1 MKFTKLLPNSC
12 NFRDLIDNNR
22 VYVDK
27 TALICQIAKDE
38 KGPYFISRPRRFGKS
53 TLINTFHELFAHGTE
68 RFKGLEI
75 EPLWKDKTYKVIHLD
90 FSTFREVPSNSSFNK
105 EFMDAFK
112 LSLEEAGIEPTKEN
126 IDSPANLLKK
136 TLDTESEVVLLVDEY
151 DAPLTAVLNDSNE
164 FEDRRKILSNFY
176 MTVKSFQVK
185 FRFIFITGVT
195 YYAHTS
201 IFSAFNNLTDLTL
214 DSDYGELL
222 GYTSEEL
229 EKYFSEYIDNAVVTL
244 NKKFPTERYT
254 HEKVVEELKRN
265 YDGYSFDEDCMHHVY
280 NPWSILN
287 FLKSPHRGF
296 IPYWVVSG
304 GSTPTFL
311 VNYLKQGLEKYNA
324 DELQSLLQ
332 IDSTVN
338 KVISKLYPT
347 IDNIAKI
354 DLFAILYQAGYFCI
368 KGVNRKILQI
378 GIPNLEVKRA
388 YSEIMLR
395 LLTNN
400 NDVQEKFTTSLY
412 DVLCENKLDKL
423 KDIFNCFI
431 NELSYETV
439 KNFNEACFRD
449 VLKLAM
455 LTFNV
460 TAATEV
466 MGACGR
472 ADITA
477 EAGDYLYVFELK
489 VTDNSKDIATKL
501 SEAKEQIIKN
511 KYARRLTDKI
521 VVPLALVL
529 ENNSKSRDKSD
540 TPVCEIVAL
549 EKFYKTKNGELVFT
563 VFLKMD

>member
-12 NFRDLIDNNR
+12 DFRDLIDNNR
-22 VYVDK
+22 IYVDK

-53 TLINTFHELFAHGTE
+53 TLINTLHELFAHGIE
-68 RFKGLEI
+68 KFKGLEI

-112 LSLEEAGIEPTKEN
+112 LSLEEAGIEHTKEN

-176 MTVKSFQVK
+176 LTVKSCDGK

-195 YYAHTS
+195 YYSHTS
-201 IFSAFNNLTDLTL
+201 IFSAFNNLKDLTL
-214 DSDYGELL
+214 DLRYGALL

-229 EKYFSEYIDNAVVTL
+229 ESYFGEYIDNAVEVL
-244 NKKFPTERYT
+244 NNKYHTERYT
-254 HEKVVEELKRN
+254 HDVVVSELKRN
-265 YDGYSFDEDCMHHVY
+265 YDGYSFDEEALNHVY
-280 NPWSILN
+280 NPWSIVN
-287 FLKSPHRGF
+287 FFDAPVRGF
-296 IPYWVVSG
+296 IPYWVASG
-304 GSTPTFL
+304 GATPTFL
-311 VNYLKQGLEKYNA
+311 VNYLKQGLKKYNSN
-324 DELQSLLQ
+324 ELQSLLS

-338 KVISKLYPT
+338 KDTDSLYPS
-347 IDNIAKI
+347 IENIANI

-368 KGVNRKILQI
+368 KTAEDGYFKV
-378 GIPNLEVKRA
+378 GIPNLEVKKA
-388 YSEIMLR
+388 YSNLLLNQLTRTQDTKLR
-395 LLTNN
+395 FI
-400 NDVQEKFTTSLY
+400 EPFKE
-412 DVLCENKLDKL
+412 VLASGNLGKIKEL
-423 KDIFNCFI
+423 FNTFI
-431 NELSYETV
+431 NEFSYETV

-460 TAATEV
+460 SASTEV
-466 MGACGR
+466 MGSCGR

-489 VTDNSKDIATKL
+489 VTDNSKDIDTKL
-501 SEAKEQIIKN
+501 NDAKAQIIKN
-511 KYARRLTDKI
+511 KYARRLTDKTVI
-521 VVPLALVL
+521 PVALVL
-529 ENNSKSRDKSD
+529 ENNSKSRKKTD

-549 EKFYKTKNGELVFT
+549 EKV
-563 VFLKMD
+563 

>member
-126 IDSPANLLKK
+126 IDSPAKLLKK

-151 DAPLTAVLNDSNE
+151 DAPLTAVLNVSNE

-176 MTVKSFQVK
+176 LTVKSCDGK

-195 YYAHTS
+195 YYLHTS
-201 IFSAFNNLTDLTL
+201 IFSAFNNLKDLTL
-214 DSDYGELL
+214 DLRYGALL

-229 EKYFSEYIDNAVVTL
+229 EKYFSEYIDNVVVTL

-332 IDSTVN
+332 IDSTVD
-338 KVISKLYPT
+338 KVSSKLYPT

-460 TAATEV
+460 SASTEV

-501 SEAKEQIIKN
+501 TEAKEQIIKN
-511 KYARRLTDKI
+511 KYARRLTDKTVI
-521 VVPLALVL
+521 PVALVL
-529 ENNSKSRDKSD
+529 ENNSKSREKTD

-549 EKFYKTKNGELVFT
+549 EKV
-563 VFLKMD
+563 

>member
-1 MKFTKLLPNSC
+1 MEFTKQLPDTTD
-12 NFRDLIDNNR
+12 FGELIDNNCI
-22 VYVDK
+22 YVDK
-27 TALICQIAKDE
+27 TAIINQFASK
-38 KGPYFISRPRRFGKS
+38 KGPFFISRPRRFGKS
-53 TLINTFHELFAHGTE
+53 TLINTLHELFTHGTE
-68 RFKGLEI
+68 KFKGLEI
-75 EPLWKDKTYKVIHLD
+75 EPLWKDKNYKVLHLD
-90 FSTFREVPSNSSFNK
+90 FSIFKEVPSSSSFNK
-105 EFMDAFK
+105 EFMDSLKF
-112 LSLEEAGIEPTKEN
+112 SLERAGIK
-126 IDSPANLLKK
+126 PANEKVDFPAKLLEKSIENE
-136 TLDTESEVVLLVDEY
+136 DERSVVLLVDEY

-214 DSDYGELL
+214 DLRYGGLL

-229 EKYFSEYIDNAVVTL
+229 ELYFGEYIDNAVEVL
-244 NKKFPTERYT
+244 NKKYHTERYT
-254 HEKVVEELKRN
+254 HDLVVSELKRN
-265 YDGYSFDEDCMHHVY
+265 YDGYSFDEEALNHVY
-280 NPWSILN
+280 NPWSIVN
-287 FLKSPHRGF
+287 FFDAPVRGF
-296 IPYWVVSG
+296 IPQWVVSG

-338 KVISKLYPT
+338 KVSSKLYPT

-439 KNFNEACFRD
+439 KNFNESCFRD

-511 KYARRLTDKI
+511 KYARRLTDKT
-521 VVPLALVL
+521 VVPVALVL
-529 ENNSKSRDKSD
+529 ENNSKSREKTD

-549 EKFYKTKNGELVFT
+549 ETG
-563 VFLKMD
+563 

>member
-112 LSLEEAGIEPTKEN
+112 LSLEESGIEPTKEN

-176 MTVKSFQVK
+176 LTVKSCDGK

-195 YYAHTS
+195 YYSHTS
-201 IFSAFNNLTDLTL
+201 IFSAFNNLKDLTL
-214 DSDYGELL
+214 DLRYGALL

-229 EKYFSEYIDNAVVTL
+229 ELYFGEYIDNAVEVL
-244 NKKFPTERYT
+244 NKKYHTERYT
-254 HEKVVEELKRN
+254 HDLVVSELKRN
-265 YDGYSFDEDCMHHVY
+265 YDGYSFDEEALNHVY
-280 NPWSILN
+280 NPWSIVN
-287 FLKSPHRGF
+287 FFDAPVRGF

-311 VNYLKQGLEKYNA
+311 VNYLKQGLEKYNT
-324 DELQSLLQ
+324 DDLQSLLN

-338 KVISKLYPT
+338 SAAEYLYPK
-347 IDNIAKI
+347 IDNMANL

-368 KGVNRKILQI
+368 KAVVDDIFKV
-378 GIPNLEVKRA
+378 GIPNLEVKKA
-388 YSEIMLR
+388 YSNIVLNE
-395 LLTNN
+395 LTKTKEAKLKY
-400 NDVQEKFTTSLY
+400 VEPFKE
-412 DVLCENKLDKL
+412 VLASGNLDKIKEL
-423 KDIFNCFI
+423 FNTFI

-501 SEAKEQIIKN
+501 NDAKAQIIKN
-511 KYARRLTDKI
+511 KYARRLTDKTVI
-521 VVPLALVL
+521 PVALVL

-549 EKFYKTKNGELVFT
+549 EKV
-563 VFLKMD
+563 

>member
-126 IDSPANLLKK
+126 IDSPAKLLKK

-151 DAPLTAVLNDSNE
+151 DAPLTAVLNVSNE

-176 MTVKSFQVK
+176 LTVKSCDGK
-185 FRFIFITGVT
+185 FRFIFITCVT

-214 DSDYGELL
+214 DSDYGALL

-229 EKYFSEYIDNAVVTL
+229 EKYFSEYIDNVVVTL

-332 IDSTVN
+332 IDSTVD
-338 KVISKLYPT
+338 KVSSKLYPT

-412 DVLCENKLDKL
+412 DVLCENNLDKL

-439 KNFNEACFRD
+439 KKFNEACFRD

-460 TAATEV
+460 SASTEV

-472 ADITA
+472 ADITG

-501 SEAKEQIIKN
+501 TEAKEQIIKN
-511 KYARRLTDKI
+511 KYTRRLTDKT
-521 VVPLALVL
+521 VVPVALVL
-529 ENNSKSRDKSD
+529 ENNSKSREKTD

-549 EKFYKTKNGELVFT
+549 EKV
-563 VFLKMD
+563 

>member
-1 MKFTKLLPNSC
+1 MEFTKQLPDTTD
-12 NFRDLIDNNR
+12 FGELIDNNCI
-22 VYVDK
+22 YVDK
-27 TALICQIAKDE
+27 TAIINQFASK
-38 KGPYFISRPRRFGKS
+38 KGPFFISRPRRFGKS
-53 TLINTFHELFAHGTE
+53 TLINTLHELFAHGLE
-68 RFKGLEI
+68 KFKGLKI
-75 EPLWKDKTYKVIHLD
+75 EPLWKDKTYKVLHLD
-90 FSTFREVPSNSSFNK
+90 FSVFKETPSIGSFNND
-105 EFMDAFK
+105 FMDSLRF
-112 LSLEEAGIEPTKEN
+112 SLERAGIEPTKEKV
-126 IDSPANLLKK
+126 DFPAKLLEKSIENE
-136 TLDTESEVVLLVDEY
+136 DERAVVLLVDEY

-176 MTVKSFQVK
+176 FTVKSFQVK

-195 YYAHTS
+195 YYSHTS
-201 IFSAFNNLTDLTL
+201 IFSAFNHLTDLTL
-214 DSDYGELL
+214 DSDYGALL
-222 GYTSEEL
+222 GYTSDEL
-229 EKYFSEYIDNAVVTL
+229 ESYFSEYIDNAVETL

-296 IPYWVVSG
+296 IPYWVSSG

-311 VNYLKQGLEKYNA
+311 VNYLKQKLKKYNA
-324 DELQSLLQ
+324 DELQSLLG

-338 KVISKLYPT
+338 KDTDSLYPS
-347 IDNIAKI
+347 IENISNI

-368 KGVNRKILQI
+368 KSAFDGYFKV
-378 GIPNLEVKRA
+378 GIPNLEVKKA
-388 YSEIMLR
+388 YSNLVLNQLTKSQDSKLR
-395 LLTNN
+395 FI
-400 NDVQEKFTTSLY
+400 EPFKE
-412 DVLCENKLDKL
+412 VLASGNLDKIKEL
-423 KDIFNCFI
+423 FNTLI
-431 NELSYETV
+431 NEFSYETV
-439 KNFNEACFRD
+439 KKFNEACFRD

-460 TAATEV
+460 SASTEV

-501 SEAKEQIIKN
+501 TEAKEQIIKN
-511 KYARRLTDKI
+511 KYTRRLTDKTVI
-521 VVPLALVL
+521 PVALVL
-529 ENNSKSRDKSD
+529 ENNSKSREKTD

-549 EKFYKTKNGELVFT
+549 EKV
-563 VFLKMD
+563 

>member
-68 RFKGLEI
+68 RFKGVEI

-214 DSDYGELL
+214 DSDYGALL

-332 IDSTVN
+332 IDSTVD
-338 KVISKLYPT
+338 KVSSKLYPT

-439 KNFNEACFRD
+439 KKFNEACFRD

-511 KYARRLTDKI
+511 KYARRLTDKT
-521 VVPLALVL
+521 VVPVALVL

-549 EKFYKTKNGELVFT
+549 EKV
-563 VFLKMD
+563 

>member
-176 MTVKSFQVK
+176 LTVKSCDGK

-195 YYAHTS
+195 YYSHTS
-201 IFSAFNNLTDLTL
+201 IFSAFNNLKDLTL
-214 DSDYGELL
+214 DLRYGALL

-229 EKYFSEYIDNAVVTL
+229 ELYFGEYIDNAVEVL
-244 NKKFPTERYT
+244 NKKYHTERYT
-254 HEKVVEELKRN
+254 HDLVVSELKRN
-265 YDGYSFDEDCMHHVY
+265 YDGYSFDEEALNHVY
-280 NPWSILN
+280 NPWSIVN
-287 FLKSPHRGF
+287 FFDAPVRGF

-311 VNYLKQGLEKYNA
+311 VNYLKQGLEKYNT
-324 DELQSLLQ
+324 DDLQSLLN

-338 KVISKLYPT
+338 SAAEYLYP
-347 IDNIAKI
+347 KI
-354 DLFAILYQAGYFCI
+354 ENMANLDLFAILYQAGYFCI
-368 KGVNRKILQI
+368 KAVVDDIFKV
-378 GIPNLEVKRA
+378 GIPNLEVKKA
-388 YSEIMLR
+388 YSNIVLNE
-395 LLTNN
+395 LTKTKEAKLKY
-400 NDVQEKFTTSLY
+400 VEPFK
-412 DVLCENKLDKL
+412 DVLASGNLDKIKEL
-423 KDIFNCFI
+423 FNTFI
-431 NELSYETV
+431 NEFSYETV

-460 TAATEV
+460 TASTEV

-477 EAGDYLYVFELK
+477 EAGKYLYVFELK
-489 VTDNSKDIATKL
+489 VTDNSKDIDTKL

-511 KYARRLTDKI
+511 KYARRLTDKTVI
-521 VVPLALVL
+521 PVALVL
-529 ENNSKSRDKSD
+529 ENNSKSREKSD

-549 EKFYKTKNGELVFT
+549 EKV
-563 VFLKMD
+563 

>member
-1 MKFTKLLPNSC
+1 MEFTKQLPDTTD
-12 NFRDLIDNNR
+12 FGELIDNNCI
-22 VYVDK
+22 YVDK
-27 TALICQIAKDE
+27 TAIINQFASK
-38 KGPYFISRPRRFGKS
+38 KGPFFISRPRRFGKS
-53 TLINTFHELFAHGTE
+53 TLINTLHELFAHGLE
-68 RFKGLEI
+68 KFKGLKI
-75 EPLWKDKTYKVIHLD
+75 EPLWKDKTYKVLHLD
-90 FSTFREVPSNSSFNK
+90 FSVFKETPSIGSFNND
-105 EFMDAFK
+105 FMDSLRF
-112 LSLEEAGIEPTKEN
+112 SLERAGIEPTKEKV
-126 IDSPANLLKK
+126 DFPAKLLEKSIENE
-136 TLDTESEVVLLVDEY
+136 DERAVVLLVDEY

-195 YYAHTS
+195 YYSHTS
-201 IFSAFNNLTDLTL
+201 IFSAFNHLTDLTL
-214 DSDYGELL
+214 DSDYGALL

-229 EKYFSEYIDNAVVTL
+229 EKYFSEYIDNAVETL
-244 NKKFPTERYT
+244 NRKFPTERYT

-296 IPYWVVSG
+296 IPYWVSSG

-311 VNYLKQGLEKYNA
+311 VNYLKQGLKKYNSN
-324 DELQSLLQ
+324 ELQSLLS

-338 KVISKLYPT
+338 KDTDSLYPS
-347 IDNIAKI
+347 IENIANI

-368 KGVNRKILQI
+368 KTAEDGYFKV
-378 GIPNLEVKRA
+378 GIPNLEVKKA
-388 YSEIMLR
+388 YSNLLLNQLTRTQDTKLR
-395 LLTNN
+395 FI
-400 NDVQEKFTTSLY
+400 EPFKE
-412 DVLCENKLDKL
+412 VLASGNLGKIKEL
-423 KDIFNCFI
+423 FNTFI
-431 NELSYETV
+431 NEFSYETV

-460 TAATEV
+460 TASTEV
-466 MGACGR
+466 MGSCGR

-501 SEAKEQIIKN
+501 SEAKDQIIKN
-511 KYARRLTDKI
+511 KYARRLTDKTVI
-521 VVPLALVL
+521 PVALVL
-529 ENNSKSRDKSD
+529 ENNSKSREKTD

-549 EKFYKTKNGELVFT
+549 EKVEG
-563 VFLKMD
+563 

>member
-112 LSLEEAGIEPTKEN
+112 LSLEESGIEPTKEN

-176 MTVKSFQVK
+176 LTVKSCDGK

-195 YYAHTS
+195 YYSHTS
-201 IFSAFNNLTDLTL
+201 IFSAFNNLKDLTL
-214 DSDYGELL
+214 DLRYGALL

-229 EKYFSEYIDNAVVTL
+229 ELYFGEYIDNAVEVL
-244 NKKFPTERYT
+244 NKKYHTERYT
-254 HEKVVEELKRN
+254 HDLVVSELKRN
-265 YDGYSFDEDCMHHVY
+265 YDGYSFDEEGLNHVY
-280 NPWSILN
+280 NPWSIVN
-287 FLKSPHRGF
+287 FFDAPVRGF

-311 VNYLKQGLEKYNA
+311 VNYLKQGLEKYNT
-324 DELQSLLQ
+324 DDLQSLLN

-338 KVISKLYPT
+338 SAAEYLYP
-347 IDNIAKI
+347 KI
-354 DLFAILYQAGYFCI
+354 ENMANLDLFAILYQAGYFCI
-368 KGVNRKILQI
+368 KAVVDDIFKV
-378 GIPNLEVKRA
+378 GIPNLEVKKA
-388 YSEIMLR
+388 YSNIVLNE
-395 LLTNN
+395 LTKTKEAKLKY
-400 NDVQEKFTTSLY
+400 VEPFKE
-412 DVLCENKLDKL
+412 VLASGNLDKIKEL
-423 KDIFNCFI
+423 FNTFI
-431 NELSYETV
+431 NEFSYETV

-449 VLKLAM
+449 VLKIAM

-460 TAATEV
+460 SASTEV

-501 SEAKEQIIKN
+501 NDAKAQIIKN
-511 KYARRLTDKI
+511 KYARRLTDKTVI
-521 VVPLALVL
+521 PVALVL
-529 ENNSKSRDKSD
+529 ENNSKSREKTD

-549 EKFYKTKNGELVFT
+549 EKV
-563 VFLKMD
+563 

>member
-176 MTVKSFQVK
+176 LTVKSCDGK

-195 YYAHTS
+195 YYSHTS
-201 IFSAFNNLTDLTL
+201 IFSAFNILKDLTL
-214 DSDYGELL
+214 DLRYGALL

-229 EKYFSEYIDNAVVTL
+229 ELYFGEYIDNAVEVL
-244 NKKFPTERYT
+244 NKKYHTERYT
-254 HEKVVEELKRN
+254 HDLVVSELKRN
-265 YDGYSFDEDCMHHVY
+265 YDGYSFDEEALNHVY
-280 NPWSILN
+280 NPWSIVN
-287 FLKSPHRGF
+287 FFDAPVRGF

-311 VNYLKQGLEKYNA
+311 VNYLKQGLEKYNT
-324 DELQSLLQ
+324 DDLQSLLN

-338 KVISKLYPT
+338 SAAEYLYP
-347 IDNIAKI
+347 KI
-354 DLFAILYQAGYFCI
+354 ENMANLDLFAILYQAGYFCI
-368 KGVNRKILQI
+368 KAVVDDIFKV
-378 GIPNLEVKRA
+378 GIPNLEVKKA
-388 YSEIMLR
+388 YSNIVLNE
-395 LLTNN
+395 LTKTKEAKLKY
-400 NDVQEKFTTSLY
+400 VEPFK
-412 DVLCENKLDKL
+412 DVLASGNLDKIKEL
-423 KDIFNCFI
+423 FNTFI
-431 NELSYETV
+431 NEFSYETV

-460 TAATEV
+460 SASTEV

-489 VTDNSKDIATKL
+489 VTDNSKDIDTKL
-501 SEAKEQIIKN
+501 TEAKDQIIKN
-511 KYARRLTDKI
+511 KYARRLTDKT
-521 VVPLALVL
+521 VVPVALVL

-549 EKFYKTKNGELVFT
+549 EKVS
-563 VFLKMD
+563 VD

>member
-176 MTVKSFQVK
+176 LTVKSCGGK

-195 YYAHTS
+195 YYSHTS
-201 IFSAFNNLTDLTL
+201 IFTAFNNLKDLTL
-214 DSDYGELL
+214 DLRYGALL

-229 EKYFSEYIDNAVVTL
+229 ELYFGEYIDNAVEVL
-244 NKKFPTERYT
+244 NKKYHTERYT
-254 HEKVVEELKRN
+254 HDLVVSELKRN
-265 YDGYSFDEDCMHHVY
+265 YDGYSFDEEALNHVY
-280 NPWSILN
+280 NPWSIVN
-287 FLKSPHRGF
+287 FFDAPVRGF

-311 VNYLKQGLEKYNA
+311 VNYLKQGLEKYNT
-324 DELQSLLQ
+324 DDLQSLLN

-338 KVISKLYPT
+338 SAAEYLYP
-347 IDNIAKI
+347 KI
-354 DLFAILYQAGYFCI
+354 ENMANLDLFAILYQAGYFCI
-368 KGVNRKILQI
+368 KAVVDDIFKV
-378 GIPNLEVKRA
+378 GIPNLEVKKA
-388 YSEIMLR
+388 YSNIVLNE
-395 LLTNN
+395 LTKTKEAKLKY
-400 NDVQEKFTTSLY
+400 VEPFK
-412 DVLCENKLDKL
+412 DVLASGNLDKIKEL
-423 KDIFNCFI
+423 FNTFI
-431 NELSYETV
+431 NEFSYETV

-460 TAATEV
+460 TASTEV

-511 KYARRLTDKI
+511 KYARRLTDKTVI
-521 VVPLALVL
+521 PVALVL
-529 ENNSKSRDKSD
+529 ENNSKSREKSD

-549 EKFYKTKNGELVFT
+549 EKV
-563 VFLKMD
+563 

>member
-1 MKFTKLLPNSC
+1 MEFTKQLPDTTD
-12 NFRDLIDNNR
+12 FGELIDNNCI
-22 VYVDK
+22 YVDK
-27 TALICQIAKDE
+27 TAIINQFASK
-38 KGPYFISRPRRFGKS
+38 KGPFFISRPRRFGKS
-53 TLINTFHELFAHGTE
+53 TLINTLHELFAHGLE
-68 RFKGLEI
+68 KFKGLKI
-75 EPLWKDKTYKVIHLD
+75 EPLWKDKTYKVLHLD
-90 FSTFREVPSNSSFNK
+90 FSVFKETPSIGSFNND
-105 EFMDAFK
+105 FMDSLRF
-112 LSLEEAGIEPTKEN
+112 SLERAGIEPTKEKV
-126 IDSPANLLKK
+126 DFPAKLLEKSIENE
-136 TLDTESEVVLLVDEY
+136 DERAVVLLVDEY

-195 YYAHTS
+195 YYSHTS
-201 IFSAFNNLTDLTL
+201 IFSAFNHLTDLTL
-214 DSDYGELL
+214 DSDYGALL
-222 GYTSEEL
+222 GYTSDEL
-229 EKYFSEYIDNAVVTL
+229 ESYFSEYIDNAVETL
-244 NKKFPTERYT
+244 NRKFPTERYT

-296 IPYWVVSG
+296 IPYWVSSG

-311 VNYLKQGLEKYNA
+311 VNYLKQKLKKYNA
-324 DELQSLLQ
+324 DELQSLLG

-338 KVISKLYPT
+338 KDTDSLYPS
-347 IDNIAKI
+347 IENISNI

-368 KGVNRKILQI
+368 KSAFDGYFKV
-378 GIPNLEVKRA
+378 GIPNLEVKKA
-388 YSEIMLR
+388 YSNLVLNQLTKSQDSKLR
-395 LLTNN
+395 FI
-400 NDVQEKFTTSLY
+400 EPFKE
-412 DVLCENKLDKL
+412 VLASGNLDKIKEL
-423 KDIFNCFI
+423 FNTLI
-431 NELSYETV
+431 NEFSYETV
-439 KNFNEACFRD
+439 KKFNEACFRD

-460 TAATEV
+460 SASTEV

-489 VTDNSKDIATKL
+489 VTDNSKDIDTKL
-501 SEAKEQIIKN
+501 TEAKDQIIKN
-511 KYARRLTDKI
+511 KYARRLTDKT
-521 VVPLALVL
+521 VVPVALVL

-549 EKFYKTKNGELVFT
+549 EKVS
-563 VFLKMD
+563 VD

>member
-1 MKFTKLLPNSC
+1 MEFTKQLPDTTD
-12 NFRDLIDNNR
+12 FGELIDNNCI
-22 VYVDK
+22 YVDK
-27 TALICQIAKDE
+27 TAIINQFASK
-38 KGPYFISRPRRFGKS
+38 KGPFFISRPRRFGKS
-53 TLINTFHELFAHGTE
+53 TLINTLHELFAHGIE
-68 RFKGLEI
+68 KFKGLEI
-75 EPLWKDKTYKVIHLD
+75 EPLWKDKTYKVLHLD
-90 FSTFREVPSNSSFNK
+90 FSLFKETPSNGSFNK
-105 EFMDAFK
+105 DFMD
-112 LSLEEAGIEPTKEN
+112 SLRFSLQRAGIEPTKEKV
-126 IDSPANLLKK
+126 DFPAKLLEKSIENEDEK
-136 TLDTESEVVLLVDEY
+136 AVVLLVDEY

-164 FEDRRKILSNFY
+164 FEDRRKILFNFY

-201 IFSAFNNLTDLTL
+201 IFPAFNNLTDLTL
-214 DSDYGELL
+214 DSDYGALL

-296 IPYWVVSG
+296 IPYWVSSG

-311 VNYLKQGLEKYNA
+311 VNYLKQKLKKYNA
-324 DELQSLLQ
+324 DELQSLLG

-338 KVISKLYPT
+338 KDTDSLYPS
-347 IDNIAKI
+347 IENISNI

-368 KGVNRKILQI
+368 KSAFDGYFKV
-378 GIPNLEVKRA
+378 GIPNLEVKKA
-388 YSEIMLR
+388 YLNLVLNQLTKSQDSKLR
-395 LLTNN
+395 FI
-400 NDVQEKFTTSLY
+400 EPFKE
-412 DVLCENKLDKL
+412 VLASGNLDRIKEL
-423 KDIFNCFI
+423 FNTLI
-431 NELSYETV
+431 NEFSYETV
-439 KNFNEACFRD
+439 KKFNEACFRD

-460 TAATEV
+460 SASTEV
-466 MGACGR
+466 MGSCGR

-477 EAGDYLYVFELK
+477 EAGKYLYVFELK
-489 VTDNSKDIATKL
+489 VTDNSKDIDTKL
-501 SEAKEQIIKN
+501 TEVKEQIIKN
-511 KYARRLTDKI
+511 KYARRLTDKT
-521 VVPLALVL
+521 VVPVALVL

-549 EKFYKTKNGELVFT
+549 EKVEG
-563 VFLKMD
+563 

>member
-176 MTVKSFQVK
+176 LTVKSCDGK

-195 YYAHTS
+195 YYSHTS
-201 IFSAFNNLTDLTL
+201 IFSAFNNLKDLTL
-214 DSDYGELL
+214 DLRYGALL

-229 EKYFSEYIDNAVVTL
+229 ELYFGEYIDNAVEVL
-244 NKKFPTERYT
+244 NKKYHTERYT
-254 HEKVVEELKRN
+254 HDLVVSELKRN
-265 YDGYSFDEDCMHHVY
+265 YDGYSFDEEALNHVY
-280 NPWSILN
+280 NPWSIVN
-287 FLKSPHRGF
+287 FFDAPVRGF

-311 VNYLKQGLEKYNA
+311 VNYLKQGLEKYNT
-324 DELQSLLQ
+324 DDLQSLLN

-338 KVISKLYPT
+338 SAAEYLYP
-347 IDNIAKI
+347 KI
-354 DLFAILYQAGYFCI
+354 ENMANLDLFAILYQAGYFCI
-368 KGVNRKILQI
+368 KAVVDDIFKV
-378 GIPNLEVKRA
+378 GIPNLEVKKA
-388 YSEIMLR
+388 YSNIVLNE
-395 LLTNN
+395 LTKTKEAKLKY
-400 NDVQEKFTTSLY
+400 VEPFK
-412 DVLCENKLDKL
+412 DVLASGNLDKIKEL
-423 KDIFNCFI
+423 FNTFI
-431 NELSYETV
+431 NEFSYETV

-460 TAATEV
+460 TASTEV

-501 SEAKEQIIKN
+501 TEAKEQIIKN
-511 KYARRLTDKI
+511 KYARRLTDKTVI
-521 VVPLALVL
+521 PVALVL
-529 ENNSKSRDKSD
+529 ENNSKSREKTD

-549 EKFYKTKNGELVFT
+549 EKV
-563 VFLKMD
+563 

>member
-176 MTVKSFQVK
+176 LTVKSCDGK

-195 YYAHTS
+195 YYSHTS
-201 IFSAFNNLTDLTL
+201 IFSAFNNLKDLTL
-214 DSDYGELL
+214 DLRYGALL

-229 EKYFSEYIDNAVVTL
+229 ELYFGEYIDNAVEVL
-244 NKKFPTERYT
+244 NKKYHTERYT
-254 HEKVVEELKRN
+254 HDLVVSELKRN
-265 YDGYSFDEDCMHHVY
+265 YDGYSFDEEALNHVY
-280 NPWSILN
+280 NPWSIVN
-287 FLKSPHRGF
+287 FFDAPVRGF

-311 VNYLKQGLEKYNA
+311 VNYLKQGLEKYNT
-324 DELQSLLQ
+324 DDLQSLLN

-338 KVISKLYPT
+338 SAAEYLYP
-347 IDNIAKI
+347 KI
-354 DLFAILYQAGYFCI
+354 ENMANLDLFAILYQAGYFCI
-368 KGVNRKILQI
+368 KAVVDDIFKV
-378 GIPNLEVKRA
+378 GIPNLEVKKA
-388 YSEIMLR
+388 YSNIVLNE
-395 LLTNN
+395 LTKTKEAKLKY
-400 NDVQEKFTTSLY
+400 VEPFKE
-412 DVLCENKLDKL
+412 VLASGNLDKIKEL
-423 KDIFNCFI
+423 FNTFI
-431 NELSYETV
+431 DEFSYETV

-460 TAATEV
+460 TASTEV

-489 VTDNSKDIATKL
+489 VTDNSKDIDTKL

-511 KYARRLTDKI
+511 KYARRLTDKTVI
-521 VVPLALVL
+521 PVALVL
-529 ENNSKSRDKSD
+529 ENNSKSREKSD
-540 TPVCEIVAL
+540 TQVCEIVAL
-549 EKFYKTKNGELVFT
+549 EKV
-563 VFLKMD
+563 

>member
-1 MKFTKLLPNSC
+1 MEFTKQLPDTTD
-12 NFRDLIDNNR
+12 FGELIDNNCI
-22 VYVDK
+22 YVDK
-27 TALICQIAKDE
+27 TAIINQFASK
-38 KGPYFISRPRRFGKS
+38 KGPFFISRPRRFGKS
-53 TLINTFHELFAHGTE
+53 TLINTLHELFTHGTE
-68 RFKGLEI
+68 KFKGLEI
-75 EPLWKDKTYKVIHLD
+75 EPLWKDKTYKVLHLD
-90 FSTFREVPSNSSFNK
+90 FSIFKEVPSNSSFNK
-105 EFMDAFK
+105 EFMDSLKF
-112 LSLEEAGIEPTKEN
+112 SLERAGIKPTNEKVDFPAKLLEKSIEN
-126 IDSPANLLKK
+126 EDERS
-136 TLDTESEVVLLVDEY
+136 VVLLVDEY

-164 FEDRRKILSNFY
+164 FEDRRKILFNFY

-214 DSDYGELL
+214 DSDYGALL

-296 IPYWVVSG
+296 IPYWVSSG

-311 VNYLKQGLEKYNA
+311 VNYLKQKLKKYNA
-324 DELQSLLQ
+324 DELQYLLG

-338 KVISKLYPT
+338 KDTDSLYPS
-347 IDNIAKI
+347 IENISNI
-354 DLFAILYQAGYFCI
+354 DLFAILYQTGYFCI
-368 KGVNRKILQI
+368 KSAFDGYFKV
-378 GIPNLEVKRA
+378 GIPNLEVKKA
-388 YSEIMLR
+388 YSNLLLNQLTRTQDTKLR
-395 LLTNN
+395 FI
-400 NDVQEKFTTSLY
+400 EPFKE
-412 DVLCENKLDKL
+412 VLASGNLDKIKEL
-423 KDIFNCFI
+423 FNTFI
-431 NELSYETV
+431 NEFSYETV

-460 TAATEV
+460 TASTEV

-511 KYARRLTDKI
+511 KYARRLTDKTVI
-521 VVPLALVL
+521 PVALVL
-529 ENNSKSRDKSD
+529 ENNSKSREKTD

-549 EKFYKTKNGELVFT
+549 EMVYV
-563 VFLKMD
+563 D

>member
-176 MTVKSFQVK
+176 LTVKSCDGK

-195 YYAHTS
+195 YYSHTS
-201 IFSAFNNLTDLTL
+201 IFSAFNNLKDLTL
-214 DSDYGELL
+214 DLRYGALL

-229 EKYFSEYIDNAVVTL
+229 ELYFGEYIDNAVEVL
-244 NKKFPTERYT
+244 NKKYHTERYT
-254 HEKVVEELKRN
+254 HDLVVSELKRN
-265 YDGYSFDEDCMHHVY
+265 YDGYSFDEEALNHVY
-280 NPWSILN
+280 NPWSIVN
-287 FLKSPHRGF
+287 FFDAPVRGF

-311 VNYLKQGLEKYNA
+311 VNYLKQGLEKYNT
-324 DELQSLLQ
+324 DDLQSLLN

-338 KVISKLYPT
+338 SAAEYLYP
-347 IDNIAKI
+347 KI
-354 DLFAILYQAGYFCI
+354 ENMANLDLFAILYQAGYFCI
-368 KGVNRKILQI
+368 KAVVDDIFKV
-378 GIPNLEVKRA
+378 GIPNLEVKKA
-388 YSEIMLR
+388 YSNIVLNE
-395 LLTNN
+395 LTKTKKAKLKY
-400 NDVQEKFTTSLY
+400 VEPFK
-412 DVLCENKLDKL
+412 DVLASGNLDKIKEL
-423 KDIFNCFI
+423 FNTFI
-431 NELSYETV
+431 NEFSYETV

-460 TAATEV
+460 TASTEV

-489 VTDNSKDIATKL
+489 VTDNSKDIDTKL
-501 SEAKEQIIKN
+501 TEAKEQIIKN
-511 KYARRLTDKI
+511 KYARRLTDKTVI
-521 VVPLALVL
+521 PVALVL
-529 ENNSKSRDKSD
+529 ENNSKSREKSD

-549 EKFYKTKNGELVFT
+549 EKV
-563 VFLKMD
+563 

>member
-1 MKFTKLLPNSC
+1 MEFTKQLPDTTD
-12 NFRDLIDNNR
+12 FGELIDNNCI
-22 VYVDK
+22 YVDK
-27 TALICQIAKDE
+27 TAIINQFASK
-38 KGPYFISRPRRFGKS
+38 KGPFFISRPRRFGKS
-53 TLINTFHELFAHGTE
+53 TLINTLHELFAHGLE
-68 RFKGLEI
+68 KFKGLKI
-75 EPLWKDKTYKVIHLD
+75 EPLWKDKTYKVLHLD
-90 FSTFREVPSNSSFNK
+90 FSVFKETPSIGSFNND
-105 EFMDAFK
+105 FMDSLRF
-112 LSLEEAGIEPTKEN
+112 SLERAGIEPTKEKV
-126 IDSPANLLKK
+126 DFPAKLLEKSIENE
-136 TLDTESEVVLLVDEY
+136 DERAVVLLVDEY

-214 DSDYGELL
+214 DSDYGALL

-296 IPYWVVSG
+296 IPYWVSSG

-311 VNYLKQGLEKYNA
+311 VNYLKQKLKKYNA
-324 DELQSLLQ
+324 DELQYLLG

-338 KVISKLYPT
+338 KDTDSLYPS
-347 IDNIAKI
+347 IENISNI

-368 KGVNRKILQI
+368 KSAFDGYFKV
-378 GIPNLEVKRA
+378 GIPNLEVKKA
-388 YSEIMLR
+388 YSNLVLNQLTKSQDSKLR
-395 LLTNN
+395 FI
-400 NDVQEKFTTSLY
+400 EPFKE
-412 DVLCENKLDKL
+412 VLASGNLDKIKEL
-423 KDIFNCFI
+423 FNTLI
-431 NELSYETV
+431 NEFSYETV
-439 KNFNEACFRD
+439 KKFNEACFRD

-460 TAATEV
+460 TASTEV
-466 MGACGR
+466 MGSCGR

-489 VTDNSKDIATKL
+489 VTDNSKDIDTKL
-501 SEAKEQIIKN
+501 TDAKAQIIKN
-511 KYARRLTDKI
+511 KYARRLTDKT
-521 VVPLALVL
+521 VVPVALVL
-529 ENNSKSRDKSD
+529 ENNSKSREKTD

-549 EKFYKTKNGELVFT
+549 EKVEG
-563 VFLKMD
+563 

>member
-126 IDSPANLLKK
+126 IDSPAKLLKK
-136 TLDTESEVVLLVDEY
+136 TLDTEREVVLLVDEY
-151 DAPLTAVLNDSNE
+151 DAPLTAVLNVSNE

-176 MTVKSFQVK
+176 LTVKSCDGK

-214 DSDYGELL
+214 DSDYGALL

-324 DELQSLLQ
+324 GELQSLLQ

-338 KVISKLYPT
+338 KVSSKLYPT

-368 KGVNRKILQI
+368 KGISRKLLKI
-378 GIPNLEVKRA
+378 GIPNLEVKQA
-388 YSEIMLR
+388 YSEILLR

-400 NDVQEKFTTSLY
+400 NDVQEKFSTSLY
-412 DVLCENKLDKL
+412 DVICENKLDKL

-431 NELSYETV
+431 NEFSYETV
-439 KNFNEACFRD
+439 KNFNEACFRN

-460 TAATEV
+460 TASTEV
-466 MGACGR
+466 MGSCGR

-489 VTDNSKDIATKL
+489 VTDNSKDIDTKL
-501 SEAKEQIIKN
+501 TEAKDQIIKN
-511 KYARRLTDKI
+511 KYARRLTDKT
-521 VVPLALVL
+521 VVPVALVL

-549 EKFYKTKNGELVFT
+549 EKV
-563 VFLKMD
+563 

>member
-176 MTVKSFQVK
+176 MTVKSFDGK

-195 YYAHTS
+195 YYSHTS
-201 IFSAFNNLTDLTL
+201 IFSAFNNLKDLTL
-214 DSDYGELL
+214 DLRYGALL

-229 EKYFSEYIDNAVVTL
+229 ELYFGEYIDNAVEVL
-244 NKKFPTERYT
+244 NKKYHTERYT
-254 HEKVVEELKRN
+254 HDLVVSELKRN
-265 YDGYSFDEDCMHHVY
+265 YDGYSFDEEALNHVY
-280 NPWSILN
+280 NPWSIVN
-287 FLKSPHRGF
+287 FFDAPVRGF

-311 VNYLKQGLEKYNA
+311 VNYLKQGLEKYNT
-324 DELQSLLQ
+324 DDLQSLLN

-338 KVISKLYPT
+338 SAAEYLYP
-347 IDNIAKI
+347 KI
-354 DLFAILYQAGYFCI
+354 ENMANLDLFAILYQAGYFCI
-368 KGVNRKILQI
+368 KAVVDDIFKV
-378 GIPNLEVKRA
+378 GIPNLEVKKE
-388 YSEIMLR
+388 YSNIVLNE
-395 LLTNN
+395 LTKTKEAKLKY
-400 NDVQEKFTTSLY
+400 VEPFKE
-412 DVLCENKLDKL
+412 VLASGNLDKIKEL
-423 KDIFNCFI
+423 FNTFI
-431 NELSYETV
+431 NEFSYETV

-460 TAATEV
+460 SASTEV

-489 VTDNSKDIATKL
+489 VTDNSKDIDTKL

-511 KYARRLTDKI
+511 KYARRLTDKTVI
-521 VVPLALVL
+521 PVALVL
-529 ENNSKSRDKSD
+529 ENNSKSREKSD
-540 TPVCEIVAL
+540 TQVCEIVAL
-549 EKFYKTKNGELVFT
+549 EKV
-563 VFLKMD
+563 

>member
-176 MTVKSFQVK
+176 LTVKSCDGK

-195 YYAHTS
+195 YYSHTS
-201 IFSAFNNLTDLTL
+201 IFSAFNNLKDLTL
-214 DSDYGELL
+214 DLRYGALL

-229 EKYFSEYIDNAVVTL
+229 ELYFCEYIDNAVEVL
-244 NKKFPTERYT
+244 NKKYHTERYT
-254 HEKVVEELKRN
+254 HDLVVSELKRN
-265 YDGYSFDEDCMHHVY
+265 YDGYSFDEEALNHVY
-280 NPWSILN
+280 NPWSIVN
-287 FLKSPHRGF
+287 FFDAPVRGF

-311 VNYLKQGLEKYNA
+311 VNYLKQGLEKYNT
-324 DELQSLLQ
+324 DDLQSLLN

-338 KVISKLYPT
+338 SAAEYLYP
-347 IDNIAKI
+347 KI
-354 DLFAILYQAGYFCI
+354 ENMANLDLFAILYQAGYFCI
-368 KGVNRKILQI
+368 KAVVDDIFKV
-378 GIPNLEVKRA
+378 GIPNLEVKKA
-388 YSEIMLR
+388 YSNIVLNE
-395 LLTNN
+395 LTKTKEAKLKY
-400 NDVQEKFTTSLY
+400 VEPFKE
-412 DVLCENKLDKL
+412 VLASGNLDKIKEL
-423 KDIFNCFI
+423 FNTFI
-431 NELSYETV
+431 NEFSYETV

-460 TAATEV
+460 SASTEV

-489 VTDNSKDIATKL
+489 VTDNSKDIDTKL

-511 KYARRLTDKI
+511 KYARRLTDKTVI
-521 VVPLALVL
+521 PVALVL
-529 ENNSKSRDKSD
+529 ENNSKSREKSD
-540 TPVCEIVAL
+540 TQVCEIVAL
-549 EKFYKTKNGELVFT
+549 EKV
-563 VFLKMD
+563 

>member
-112 LSLEEAGIEPTKEN
+112 LSLEESGIEPTKEN

-214 DSDYGELL
+214 DSDYGALL

-338 KVISKLYPT
+338 KVSSKLYPT

-368 KGVNRKILQI
+368 KGENRKILQI

-460 TAATEV
+460 TASTEV
-466 MGACGR
+466 MGSCGR

-489 VTDNSKDIATKL
+489 VTDNSKDIDTKL
-501 SEAKEQIIKN
+501 TDAKAQIIKN
-511 KYARRLTDKI
+511 KYARRLTDKT
-521 VVPLALVL
+521 VVPVALVL
-529 ENNSKSRDKSD
+529 ENNSKSREKTD

-549 EKFYKTKNGELVFT
+549 EKV
-563 VFLKMD
+563 

>member
-1 MKFTKLLPNSC
+1 MEFTKQLPDTTD
-12 NFRDLIDNNR
+12 FGELIDNNCI
-22 VYVDK
+22 YVDK
-27 TALICQIAKDE
+27 TAIINQFASK
-38 KGPYFISRPRRFGKS
+38 KGPFFISRPRRFGKS
-53 TLINTFHELFAHGTE
+53 TLINTLHELFAHGTE
-68 RFKGLEI
+68 KFKGLAI
-75 EPLWKDKTYKVIHLD
+75 EPLWKDKTYKVLHLD
-90 FSTFREVPSNSSFNK
+90 FSLFKETPSNGSFNK
-105 EFMDAFK
+105 DFMD
-112 LSLEEAGIEPTKEN
+112 SLRFSLKRAGIEPTKEKV
-126 IDSPANLLKK
+126 DFPAKLLEKSI
-136 TLDTESEVVLLVDEY
+136 ENEEERAVVLLVDEY

-164 FEDRRKILSNFY
+164 FEDRRKILFNFY

-214 DSDYGELL
+214 DSDYGALL
-222 GYTSEEL
+222 GYTSDEL
-229 EKYFSEYIDNAVVTL
+229 ESYFSEYIDNAVETL
-244 NKKFPTERYT
+244 NRKFPTERYT

-296 IPYWVVSG
+296 IPYWVSSG

-311 VNYLKQGLEKYNA
+311 VNYLKQGLKKYNSN
-324 DELQSLLQ
+324 ELQSLLS

-338 KVISKLYPT
+338 KDSDSLYPS
-347 IDNIAKI
+347 IENIANI

-368 KGVNRKILQI
+368 KTAEDGYFKV
-378 GIPNLEVKRA
+378 GIPNLEVKKA
-388 YSEIMLR
+388 YSNLVLNQLTKSQDSKLR
-395 LLTNN
+395 FI
-400 NDVQEKFTTSLY
+400 EPFKE
-412 DVLCENKLDKL
+412 VLASGNLDKIKEL
-423 KDIFNCFI
+423 FNTLI
-431 NELSYETV
+431 NEFSYETV
-439 KNFNEACFRD
+439 KKFNEACFRD

-460 TAATEV
+460 SASTEV

-489 VTDNSKDIATKL
+489 VTDNSKDIDTKL
-501 SEAKEQIIKN
+501 TEAKDQIIKN
-511 KYARRLTDKI
+511 KYARRLTDKT
-521 VVPLALVL
+521 VVPVALVL
-529 ENNSKSRDKSD
+529 ENNSKSREKTD

-549 EKFYKTKNGELVFT
+549 EKVEG
-563 VFLKMD
+563 

>member
-53 TLINTFHELFAHGTE
+53 TLINTFHELFAHETE

-126 IDSPANLLKK
+126 IDSPAKLLKK
-136 TLDTESEVVLLVDEY
+136 TLDTEREVVLLVDEY
-151 DAPLTAVLNDSNE
+151 DAPLTAVLNVSNE

-176 MTVKSFQVK
+176 LTVKSCDGK
-185 FRFIFITGVT
+185 FRFIFITGIT
-195 YYAHTS
+195 YYLHTS
-201 IFSAFNNLTDLTL
+201 IFSAFNNLKDLTL
-214 DSDYGELL
+214 DLRYGALL

-338 KVISKLYPT
+338 KVSSKLYPT

-368 KGVNRKILQI
+368 KGENRKILQI

-460 TAATEV
+460 SASTEV

-511 KYARRLTDKI
+511 KYARRLTDKT
-521 VVPLALVL
+521 VVPVALVL
-529 ENNSKSRDKSD
+529 ENNSKSREKTD
-540 TPVCEIVAL
+540 TPVCEIVVL
-549 EKFYKTKNGELVFT
+549 EMVYV
-563 VFLKMD
+563 D